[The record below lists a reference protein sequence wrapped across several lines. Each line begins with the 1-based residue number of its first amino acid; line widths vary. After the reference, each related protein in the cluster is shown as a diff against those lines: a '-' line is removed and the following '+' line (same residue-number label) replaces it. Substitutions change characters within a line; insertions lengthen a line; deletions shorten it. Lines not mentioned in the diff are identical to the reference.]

1 MDVTGAGQA
10 FLKATLSQY
19 VTALLTRPT
28 ILHTLVFASRIGD
41 VAPAHSR
48 YEVPVHSGPA
58 HNPAYS
64 RSTLRLMTT
73 SQHRYQGIVSDFDS
87 SRGRGV
93 IEAESGVQ
101 VLVRYS
107 AIVGTG
113 PRILERGEVVSFSIE
128 HGPNGPRAVQVTRT
142 QRLR

>member
-1 MDVTGAGQA
+1 M
-10 FLKATLSQY
+10 
-19 VTALLTRPT
+19 TA
-28 ILHTLVFASRIGD
+28 
-41 VAPAHSR
+41 
-48 YEVPVHSGPA
+48 
-58 HNPAYS
+58 
-64 RSTLRLMTT
+64 

-128 HGPNGPRAVQVTRT
+128 HGPNGPRAVQVIRT